1 MTHRSETVPEVS
13 SVDVSSAATTTL
25 PVRQSGPHDL
35 ECLIQRALQAQPGL
49 RFARLTVHHCPQ
61 GVCLEGL
68 LDANEDGIDLVELVN
83 QIAGVQAINHVVTR
97 PQTPK

>member
-1 MTHRSETVPEVS
+1 MTKRSETVSDVEP
-13 SVDVSSAATTTL
+13 VDVSSAPTTL
-25 PVRQSGPHDL
+25 PVRQEGPHDL
-35 ECLIQRALQAQPGL
+35 ECLIQRTLQAQPGL

-68 LDANEDGIDLVELVN
+68 LEANEDGIDLIELVN
-83 QIAGVQAINHVVTR
+83 EIAGVQAINHVVTR

>member
-1 MTHRSETVPEVS
+1 MTQRSETLPNVC
-13 SVDVSSAATTTL
+13 SVNVSSAPATTL
-25 PVRQSGPHDL
+25 QPRQDGPHDL
-35 ECLIQRALQAQPGL
+35 ECLIQRTLQAQPGL

-68 LDANEDGIDLVELVN
+68 LEANEGGLDLVELVN
-83 QIAGVQAINHVVTR
+83 EIAGVQAINHVVTR

>member
-1 MTHRSETVPEVS
+1 MTQRSETLSHVN
-13 SVDVSSAATTTL
+13 SVDVSSTPAAL
-25 PVRQSGPHDL
+25 PMRHDGPHDL
-35 ECLIQRALQAQPGL
+35 ECLIQRTLQAQPGL
-49 RFARLTVHHCPQ
+49 RFARLKVHHCPQ

-68 LDANEDGIDLVELVN
+68 LEANDDGIDLVELVN

>member
-1 MTHRSETVPEVS
+1 MTQRSETLSNVS
-13 SVDVSSAATTTL
+13 SVDVSKAPATL
-25 PVRQSGPHDL
+25 PMRHDGPHDL
-35 ECLIQRALQAQPGL
+35 ECLIQRTLQAQPGL

-68 LDANEDGIDLVELVN
+68 LEANEDGIDLIELVN
-83 QIAGVQAINHVVTR
+83 EIAGVQAINHVVTR